1 MGSDM
6 NDSLLIG
13 FKGRNNASAILVQ
26 SLSPRCFLLTNS
38 FAALE
43 KEIEG
48 IETGYSTVYLFGVDK
63 NLKDSFRIEKKAEKD
78 GIRMETCLDTD
89 GLREK
94 LEAAG
99 IHTELSGNPT
109 KYLCN
114 EAYWHLLRKFDGKA
128 VLIHIPTIRH
138 YDESWIS
145 KIRQAL
151 QQTASQG

>member
-1 MGSDM
+1 M
-6 NDSLLIG
+6 NDSLWIG

-26 SLSPRCFLLTNS
+26 SLSPHCFLLTNS

-48 IETGYSTVYLFGVDK
+48 IKTGYSAVYLFGVDK
-63 NLKDSFRIEKKAEKD
+63 NLKDSFRIEEAAEKD
-78 GIRMETCLDTD
+78 GIRMETRLDTD
-89 GLREK
+89 GLRKK

-99 IHTELSGNPT
+99 INMELSGTPT

-128 VLIHIPTIRH
+128 VLIHIPTIKH
-138 YDESWIS
+138 YDESWS
-145 KIRQAL
+145 AKLMQVLR
-151 QQTASQG
+151 

>member
-1 MGSDM
+1 M
-6 NDSLLIG
+6 NDSLWIG
-13 FKGRNNASAILVQ
+13 FKGRNNASAILAR

-43 KEIEG
+43 KETEG
-48 IETGYSTVYLFGVDK
+48 IETGYSAVYLFGVDK
-63 NLKDSFRIEKKAEKD
+63 DLKESFRIEEAAEKD

-89 GLREK
+89 VLRKK

-99 IHTELSGNPT
+99 INTELSGNPT

-128 VLIHIPTIRH
+128 VLIHIPTLKH
-138 YDESWIS
+138 YDESWPA
-145 KIRQAL
+145 KLMQVLR
-151 QQTASQG
+151 

>member
-1 MGSDM
+1 M

-13 FKGRNNASAILVQ
+13 FKGRNNASAILVR

-43 KEIEG
+43 KELERIKSG
-48 IETGYSTVYLFGVDK
+48 CSAVYLFGVDK
-63 NLKDSFRIEKKAEKD
+63 NLKDSFRIEEAAEKD
-78 GIRMETCLDTD
+78 GIRMETRLDTD

-114 EAYWHLLRKFDGKA
+114 EAYWHLLRKFGGKA
-128 VLIHIPTIRH
+128 VLIHIPTIKH
-138 YDESWIS
+138 YDESWPA
-145 KIRQAL
+145 KLMHVL
-151 QQTASQG
+151 Q